1 MITVTNFEAW
11 GRKYPAKWL
20 GRVSWRLRSLRNIRN
35 VINLIYTPQTESE
48 CDGELVYSAY
58 GVKRTN
64 DAGVEAD
71 MYQPLFPTVTILPT
85 YVGPALYTYHATIS
99 GTAMEGFISMQES
112 ELSMSSCKREART
125 FILKCTY
132 MRIVFTPPLYSTDMR
147 TDVHTGD
154 NIYPVMYEVPSII
167 I

>member
-1 MITVTNFEAW
+1 MITVSNFEAW
-11 GRKYPAKWL
+11 GRKYPTKWL
-20 GRVSWRLRSLRNIRN
+20 GRASWRLRSLRNIHN
-35 VINLIYTPQTESE
+35 VINLIYVPQTESE

-64 DAGVEAD
+64 IAGVEVD
-71 MYQPLFPTVTILPT
+71 MQQPLYPVVMIPPT
-85 YVGPALYTYHATIS
+85 YASLRALYTYHATIS
-99 GTAMEGFISMQES
+99 GTAMEGFISIQES

-132 MRIVFTPPLYSTDMR
+132 MRIGYTPPLYSTDIHM
-147 TDVHTGD
+147 GD